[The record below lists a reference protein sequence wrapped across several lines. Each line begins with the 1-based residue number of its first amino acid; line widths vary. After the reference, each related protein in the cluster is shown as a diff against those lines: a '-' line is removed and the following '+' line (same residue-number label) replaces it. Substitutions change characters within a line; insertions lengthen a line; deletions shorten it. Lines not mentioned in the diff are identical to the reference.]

1 MTIGKIVGRPV
12 EVDPIEWEAFNLEFW
27 YRFFPWELMEA
38 KIEEFIN
45 LKKGNMSVKEY
56 ALKTT
61 FFSKKFLFFCIK
73 SKVYDD

>member
-1 MTIGKIVGRPV
+1 
-12 EVDPIEWEAFNLEFW
+12 
-27 YRFFPWELMEA
+27 MEA

>member
-1 MTIGKIVGRPV
+1 
-12 EVDPIEWEAFNLEFW
+12 
-27 YRFFPWELMEA
+27 MEA

-61 FFSKKFLFFCIK
+61 FFQKNSSFFV
-73 SKVYDD
+73 SNPRYMMTRFVMGVSN